1 MTPENNHNTA
11 VVFDFGGVLIGW
23 DPFLL
28 YGPYF
33 NNDRAAMQRFL
44 DEIGFAEWNA
54 LQDAGRPFAEGEA
67 ELTAR
72 FPQHAALIRA
82 YRERFEETIAGP
94 IQGSVEILR
103 ALKQQGRTL
112 YGLSNWA
119 AETFQRI
126 QPNYPFLELLE
137 TIVLSG
143 EVGLIKPDPRIFQ
156 LLLERT
162 GRRAGDCLL
171 IDDAPANI
179 AAAAA
184 LGFQTIRFESPEQL
198 RQELVRRGLLSSN
211 GVKA

>member
-11 VVFDFGGVLIGW
+11 VVFDFGGVLISW

-33 NNDRAAMQRFL
+33 NHDRAAMQRFL